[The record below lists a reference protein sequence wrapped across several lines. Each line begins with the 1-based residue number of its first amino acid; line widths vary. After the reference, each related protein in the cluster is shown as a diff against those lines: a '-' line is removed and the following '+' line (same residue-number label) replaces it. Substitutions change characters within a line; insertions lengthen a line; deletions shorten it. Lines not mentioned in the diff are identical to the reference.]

1 MTNRYRK
8 RFWVMAGCAVLAL
21 FIGSSAGVS
30 QAFVTLTVVKTGN
43 GTVTSSPAGI
53 NCGTTCSASFARK
66 HNRDAHSN
74 PRCWLCSAKLEWL

>member
-53 NCGTTCSASFARK
+53 NCGTTCSASFAR
-66 HNRDAHSN
+66 NTTVTLTATPDAG
-74 PRCWLCSAKLEWL
+74 SAVQS